1 MHALLAVEPLRLHM
15 ATPDTPSATR
25 LDPDEPI
32 RSDRTRRLLDSRIL
46 IVDDQEVTTRFL
58 ERLLRRAGYTRIVST
73 NDARS
78 TLALFNDFQP
88 DLVLLDLHMPELSG
102 FEVIRQLQGVIPDP
116 GYLPILVLTADITPE
131 ARRQALSM
139 GGKDFLSKPFDA
151 TEALQR
157 IRNLL
162 ETRVLYL
169 ELQDQNR
176 HLEAT
181 VRERTRQLEQMQV
194 EILERLALA
203 AEYRD
208 DTTGEHTQRVGQT
221 AAFIAQ
227 ALGLTERDVALIRR
241 AAPLHDIGK
250 IGIPDTIL
258 LKPGKL
264 APGEFELMKTHTVIG
279 ARILS
284 GGHFPLLQLAESIA
298 LTHHER
304 WDGGGY
310 TPGLEGEAI
319 PLAGR
324 IVAVADAF
332 DAMTH
337 ARAYK
342 AAWPA
347 RAALA
352 EMHRESGHQ
361 FDPRVVD
368 AFENVLR
375 HDDLLTVRDLN

>member
-1 MHALLAVEPLRLHM
+1 M
-15 ATPDTPSATR
+15 
-25 LDPDEPI
+25 
-32 RSDRTRRLLDSRIL
+32 DR
-46 IVDDQEVTTRFL
+46 V
-58 ERLLRRAGYTRIVST
+58 LRRAGYTNIATT
-73 NDARS
+73 NDPRA
-78 TLALFNDFQP
+78 ALQLFTDFQP
-88 DLVLLDLHMPELSG
+88 DLVLLDLHMPELPG
-102 FEVIRQLQGVIPDP
+102 FEVIRQLQGIIPDP

-139 GGKDFLSKPFDA
+139 GGKDFLAKPFDT

-162 ETRVLYL
+162 ETRFLYL
-169 ELQDQNR
+169 ELEDHNR
-176 HLEAT
+176 RLEDM
-181 VRERTRQLEQMQV
+181 VHERTRQLDQLKV

-208 DTTGEHTQRVGQT
+208 DTTGEHTERVGQS
-221 AAFIAQ
+221 AAYIAQ
-227 ALGLTERDVALIRR
+227 ALGLPEDDVAVIRR

-250 IGIPDTIL
+250 IGIPDVIL

-264 APGEFELMKTHTVIG
+264 APNEFEQMKTHTTIG

-284 GGHFPLLQLAESIA
+284 GGHFPLLQMAETVA

-304 WDGGGY
+304 WDGTGY
-310 TPGLEGEAI
+310 TPGLEGDAI

-337 ARAYK
+337 ARSYK
-342 AAWPA
+342 VAWPA
-347 RAALA
+347 RDAIT
-352 EMHRESGHQ
+352 EVDRQSGCQ
-361 FDPRVVD
+361 FDPAVVD
-368 AFENVLR
+368 AFHHVLQ
-375 HDDLLTVRDLN
+375 HEDLFTLSN